1 MAPADKSELRT
12 TKMDAKREL
21 ALVAEIMGAVKA
33 DCESRGEDVGA
44 SWFNEAARLAS
55 AALAVCGV
63 QARCNRIKD
72 DARGGFVRN
81 NVVVILSQ
89 EMKDK
94 AVRVGLGGDL
104 QAALGRDSTLGE
116 PMTPK
121 RKAPAL
127 PGMATLACAVAYDRS
142 ARGVPISKEES
153 EALRKFVYGGPSVWR
168 NSTTTLARVM
178 GTYDGGGAALTSLI
192 TTVMRDATSSFPA
205 WNPAE
210 DYALTP
216 FLAACRVQGLD
227 TTLRGEGESDRVVS
241 SVEEALRRRMLWATS
256 VVRHCPEM
264 GDVGG
269 LSLLAEVAA
278 EHRAR
283 AGQARP

>member
-127 PGMATLACAVAYDRS
+127 PGMATLACAVAHDRS
-142 ARGVPISKEES
+142 ERKVPISKEES
-153 EALRKFVYGGPSVWR
+153 EVLRKFVYGGPSAWR
-168 NSTTTLARVM
+168 TSTTTLARVM

-192 TTVMRDATSSFPA
+192 TTVMKDATTSSPA

-210 DYALTP
+210 GYALTP

-227 TTLRGEGESDRVVS
+227 TGEGVS
-241 SVEEALRRRMLWATS
+241 GRAVINMEEGLRRRMLWATS
-256 VVRHCPEM
+256 VVRNVTEK
-264 GDVGG
+264 GDVEG
-269 LSLLAEVAA
+269 LTLLAKVAA
-278 EHRAR
+278 ERWARAERAR
-283 AGQARP
+283 P

>member
-1 MAPADKSELRT
+1 
-12 TKMDAKREL
+12 
-21 ALVAEIMGAVKA
+21 
-33 DCESRGEDVGA
+33 
-44 SWFNEAARLAS
+44 
-55 AALAVCGV
+55 
-63 QARCNRIKD
+63 
-72 DARGGFVRN
+72 
-81 NVVVILSQ
+81 
-89 EMKDK
+89 
-94 AVRVGLGGDL
+94 
-104 QAALGRDSTLGE
+104 
-116 PMTPK
+116 
-121 RKAPAL
+121 
-127 PGMATLACAVAYDRS
+127 
-142 ARGVPISKEES
+142 
-153 EALRKFVYGGPSVWR
+153 
-168 NSTTTLARVM
+168 M

-227 TTLRGEGESDRVVS
+227 TTLSLRGEGESDRVVS
-241 SVEEALRRRMLWATS
+241 SVEEAPRWRMLWATS